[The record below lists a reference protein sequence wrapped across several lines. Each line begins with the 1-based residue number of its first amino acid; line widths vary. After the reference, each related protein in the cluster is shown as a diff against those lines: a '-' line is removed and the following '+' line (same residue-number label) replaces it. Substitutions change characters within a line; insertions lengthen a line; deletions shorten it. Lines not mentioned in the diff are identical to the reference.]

1 MNKKEYKK
9 YANRKVPGS
18 KLLRNCA
25 RAFLVGGIICCIG
38 QFFLNTYK
46 DMGIDKEMSS
56 AAVSVTLIFIG
67 VLLTGLGIYPK
78 IAKFAGAGTIVPI
91 TGFANSVASPAIEA
105 KTEGMVMGVGA
116 KLFTIAGPV
125 IVYGISAAF
134 VAGVWY
140 WIISF

>member
-1 MNKKEYKK
+1 MNKDEYKK
-9 YANRKVPGS
+9 YAERKVPAS

-25 RAFLVGGIICCIG
+25 RAFLVGGIICTIG
-38 QFFLNTYK
+38 QFFLNTYQN
-46 DMGIDKEMSS
+46 MGIDKES
-56 AAVSVTLIFIG
+56 ASGAVSVTLVFLG
-67 VLLTGLGIYPK
+67 VLLTGLGVYPK

-134 VAGVWY
+134 LAGIWY
-140 WIISF
+140 WLTL